1 MDSLIW
7 NIPTNVHNTAK
18 ITDFHNSETHER
30 KEKQKQKQPVPQNEC
45 ASNVLVI
52 VVCVG
57 SDSPHGW
64 QRKSKGDAEDKGSK
78 NKKIGEAKVFW
89 GFNFVLILG
98 FNKLFF

>member
-1 MDSLIW
+1 M
-7 NIPTNVHNTAK
+7 
-18 ITDFHNSETHER
+18 
-30 KEKQKQKQPVPQNEC
+30 
-45 ASNVLVI
+45 LVI

-98 FNKLFF
+98 LNKLFFLVPTK